1 MPIWSDTRKR
11 ALYST
16 REVAQ
21 AWCKSDRTVRL
32 WASRPG
38 VFTEVIAE
46 VRPDGGSGKG
56 GLYFDVDSLIPVFGH
71 PVNPLPKA
79 EAPAPVNAAP
89 LVAAAPPLEPYAPRP
104 LTPLPD
110 LRQANPEELAWATR
124 VDTLARELVAV
135 PRGGGRLQRL
145 QAFAKQEGV
154 TLKTAYQWLA
164 DLERNG
170 VLGLVK
176 LKRADA
182 GKSLIPPETESVL
195 MSLWL
200 HHPNASAG
208 RIRRLL
214 ELGAPELLTYRH
226 GSGRRTLSERGI
238 RDVRRRME
246 ADPRMRVALMDED
259 QRREFLRTWAGRVVA
274 EHANDLWEVD
284 FTRCDVFVFDPQE
297 YWRTGKLTPYRL
309 RIHAALDVAS
319 GCVPAMVHSRLESQQ
334 PTSRMF
340 TLAMLPKPEVNNWHL
355 RWPIWGR
362 PRRVYSDNGKVY
374 LSETTL
380 RGLNALQIEHV
391 RSRAWVSHTRGAI
404 ERFFETFHQGFER
417 ALPGYAGEDASRRS
431 SWELERLTRN
441 TLRWLEA
448 GAPADQD
455 PGPDRLLSEAEYM
468 QQALLWLTMDYH
480 KQALPGGKSR
490 EELWRQS
497 VPQSSLVQFS
507 LIDLF
512 KIFST
517 ATERTVAGNGTI
529 RYNNVSNPQL
539 KQWAF
544 RDRTMHSTIRFP
556 QVRLAYGSPAPNA
569 EVQGCDL
576 VRVVSEPA
584 DSALE
589 RALGWP
595 IGPLGVSTA
604 RAFPRAISGV
614 NEHHPDPA
622 PGVDA
627 GIGSQH
633 RGPLLLAEEENPPP
647 AGAPR
652 SGTDPVA
659 PQKTLVAPEG
669 LQVGLHLLQAHGRV
683 GHELVEALHQQRLG
697 EYGELGQRAG
707 LEAPVE
713 PLVEGRT
720 RVGVAAQGL
729 EALRLVGQEALAA
742 PTVVL
747 PQPPALEQHPDK
759 QRGVHG
765 APLQPCRRRASLHLR
780 PDRPEEVARGD
791 QQPPLRPQG

>member
-11 ALYST
+11 VLYST

-89 LVAAAPPLEPYAPRP
+89 LVAAALPLEPYAPRP

-154 TLKTAYQWLA
+154 TLKTVYQWLA
-164 DLERNG
+164 ELERNG

-200 HHPNASAG
+200 HHPNFSAG

-340 TLAMLPKPEVNNWHL
+340 TLAMLPKPQVNDWHL

-497 VPQSSLVQFS
+497 VPQSSLLRFS

-529 RYNNVSNPQL
+529 RYNNM
-539 KQWAF
+539 
-544 RDRTMHSTIRFP
+544 T
-556 QVRLAYGSPAPNA
+556 LALEDGSLMAY
-569 EVQGCDL
+569 QGQ
-576 VRVVSEPA
+576 RVVVLEIENPLTGEPVYSLQLPRPDGTLAELGWAVEVDGAALSERARAHRQATRTQARALLREAEDLRARYLDPTWRQ
-584 DSALE
+584 DSILSRSAQVPLE
-589 RALGWP
+589 R
-595 IGPLGVSTA
+595 
-604 RAFPRAISGV
+604 ISL
-614 NEHHPDPA
+614 PA
-622 PGVDA
+622 PGPKVALDQGDTPQA
-627 GIGSQH
+627 QQ
-633 RGPLLLAEEENPPP
+633 RRQQLELERQAQDDPLLQSILTLMNPTAPSGNGAEEIE
-647 AGAPR
+647 R
-652 SGTDPVA
+652 S
-659 PQKTLVAPEG
+659 
-669 LQVGLHLLQAHGRV
+669 
-683 GHELVEALHQQRLG
+683 
-697 EYGELGQRAG
+697 
-707 LEAPVE
+707 
-713 PLVEGRT
+713 
-720 RVGVAAQGL
+720 
-729 EALRLVGQEALAA
+729 
-742 PTVVL
+742 
-747 PQPPALEQHPDK
+747 
-759 QRGVHG
+759 
-765 APLQPCRRRASLHLR
+765 
-780 PDRPEEVARGD
+780 
-791 QQPPLRPQG
+791 